1 MKLRTYKL
9 YAGMTGEFEILK
21 TNADYN
27 TVVGY
32 IQAAENEMLPNNDPV
47 KFFTS
52 QGFSAEF
59 IACQYD
65 DDFNET
71 IDIEIDIY
79 NY

>member
-9 YAGMTGEFEILK
+9 YAGMTGEFEILR
-21 TNADYN
+21 TDADYH
-27 TVVGY
+27 TVIGY
-32 IQAAENEMLPNNDPV
+32 IQAAENEMLPDNDPV
-47 KFFTS
+47 KFFAI

-65 DDFNET
+65 DDFQDP